1 MHVVIKYY
9 LKINEKNY
17 SYRTLDIYSIIRLYF
32 KKKPEKKRDSQNKYD
47 VNEKQLMINR
57 NNHSSYKFDEP
68 INNNLN
74 ISNKQPPVKHS
85 SRNLKGKIINTKNHT
100 FVLE

>member
-1 MHVVIKYY
+1 MK
-9 LKINEKNY
+9 KIIVMGLLIFIASFAY
-17 SYRTLDIYSIIRLYF
+17 TS
-32 KKKPEKKRDSQNKYD
+32 KKQPEKKRDSQNKYD

>member
-1 MHVVIKYY
+1 MK
-9 LKINEKNY
+9 KIIVLGVLIFIACFAY
-17 SYRTLDIYSIIRLYF
+17 TS
-32 KKKPEKKRDSQNKYD
+32 KKQPEKKRDPQNKYD

-74 ISNKQPPVKHS
+74 ISNKQRPVKHS
-85 SRNLKGKIINTKNHT
+85 SRHRKGKIIYSKTHT

>member
-1 MHVVIKYY
+1 
-9 LKINEKNY
+9 
-17 SYRTLDIYSIIRLYF
+17 
-32 KKKPEKKRDSQNKYD
+32 
-47 VNEKQLMINR
+47 MINR

-74 ISNKQPPVKHS
+74 ISNKQRPVKHS
-85 SRNLKGKIINTKNHT
+85 SRHRKGKIIYSKTHT

>member
-1 MHVVIKYY
+1 MK
-9 LKINEKNY
+9 KIIVLGLLIFIASFAY
-17 SYRTLDIYSIIRLYF
+17 IS
-32 KKKPEKKRDSQNKYD
+32 KKQPEKKRAPQNKYD

-74 ISNKQPPVKHS
+74 ISKKQLPVKHS
-85 SRNLKGKIINTKNHT
+85 SRHRKGKIIYSKTHT

>member
-1 MHVVIKYY
+1 MK
-9 LKINEKNY
+9 KIIVLGLLIFIACFAY
-17 SYRTLDIYSIIRLYF
+17 TS
-32 KKKPEKKRDSQNKYD
+32 KKQLEKKRDPQNKYD

-74 ISNKQPPVKHS
+74 ISNKQRPVKHS
-85 SRNLKGKIINTKNHT
+85 SRHRKGKIIYSKTHT

>member
-1 MHVVIKYY
+1 MKKIIVVGLLIFIASFAY
-9 LKINEKNY
+9 I
-17 SYRTLDIYSIIRLYF
+17 S
-32 KKKPEKKRDSQNKYD
+32 KKQPEKKRDPQNKYD

-68 INNNLN
+68 INNTLN
-74 ISNKQPPVKHS
+74 ISNKQLPVKHS
-85 SRNLKGKIINTKNHT
+85 SRHRKGKIVYSKTHT